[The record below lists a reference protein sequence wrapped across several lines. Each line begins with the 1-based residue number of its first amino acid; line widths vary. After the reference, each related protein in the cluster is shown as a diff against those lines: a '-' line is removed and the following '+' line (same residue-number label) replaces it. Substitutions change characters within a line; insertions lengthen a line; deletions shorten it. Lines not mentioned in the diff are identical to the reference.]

1 MTKNDSRAPAAAPA
15 IHLSAADYDLIAE
28 LALRLEPKHPL
39 LSQLILREI
48 DRATVAADG
57 NVSAGV
63 VAIGS
68 KVTFLDDRNGTRR
81 TVELVLPGQADIENN
96 RISVVTSMGAGLIG
110 LRTGSR
116 IDWPCPDGRSRSLTI
131 LRVQDPARMH

>member
-1 MTKNDSRAPAAAPA
+1 MTKNIPTAPAAAPA

-28 LALRLEPKHPL
+28 LAIRLEPNEPL

-48 DRATVAADG
+48 ERATVAEDG
-57 NVSAGV
+57 NIPAGV
-63 VAIGS
+63 AAIGS

-81 TVELVLPGQADIENN
+81 TVELVLPGQADIAND

-110 LRTGSR
+110 LQTGSR

-131 LRVQDPARMH
+131 LRVENPARTH